1 MLSDSIDPS
10 TLPEPFRTRVLV
22 WRHTETICQ
31 KLPQPSVSI
40 KHKLNDDPVIKRFDT
55 TVVEVL
61 DTDSFVA
68 AQNLLCFK
76 KKVAVLNLAD
86 DSVPLGFVATASGA
100 QEESLARRSTLCKHL
115 DIKMYPLDDIS
126 GIYSR
131 NVMVF
136 KDSEEKGYSKIKPFK
151 VDILTVPGVRHPK
164 LLEDGHM
171 CPKEIHRMENKIR
184 LMYQM
189 ALKYKVD
196 RLVLGASSCGAW
208 KANPEDVANAFK
220 KIGQEY
226 NGVCEKVVFAIMKPT
241 RNMLFFH
248 RNQDA
253 QCNFDVFKRV
263 LTA

>member
-1 MLSDSIDPS
+1 MLSDAIDPNA
-10 TLPEPFRTRVLV
+10 LPEPFRTRVLT
-22 WRHTETICQ
+22 WRHTKNICQ

-40 KHKLNDDPVIKRFDT
+40 KHKLNDDPVLRRFGL

-68 AQNLLCFK
+68 AQNLLCPQ

-86 DSVPLGFVATASGA
+86 DCSPLGFVFTGSGA
-100 QEESLARRSTLCKHL
+100 QEESLARRSTLCQHL
-115 DIKMYPLDDIS
+115 DIHMYPLDDIS
-126 GIYSR
+126 GIYSK
-131 NVMVF
+131 NVIVF
-136 KDSEEKGYSKIKPFK
+136 KDAEEMGFSKIKPFK
-151 VDILTVPGVRHPK
+151 VEILTVPGVRHPR

-171 CPKEIHRMENKIR
+171 CPKEIQRMENKIR

-189 ALKYKVD
+189 ASKYDVD

-226 NGVCEKVVFAIMKPT
+226 NGVCEKIVFAIMKPT
-241 RNMLFFH
+241 RNMLFSH